1 MPRSSRQVS
10 ILLCLVLAFILTQN
24 CFAHAASVVT
34 GTPPGFASGTTG
46 GGNAKAVYPT
56 TIKELTAYLSDNTP
70 RVVVLKQ
77 QFNFI
82 NTEGSTTEKG
92 CRPKNNLDC
101 IAKKNG
107 FQGQDAIQP
116 SFSKCDG
123 STVDVTYDK
132 AAITP
137 LTVGSNKTLVGEG
150 TKGVLNGKGLMITG
164 SNVIVQNIH
173 INNLNPHL
181 VWGGDAITIRG
192 NGNVA
197 PKGIWIDHVKV
208 SSVGRQMVVINFSG
222 ATGVTISNSDFD
234 GNTKYSSSCDGRHYW
249 GFLILG
255 KQTEM
260 SLLGNYMHKM
270 SGRFPKIGGHDGEV
284 SVIHAANNYF
294 FDGTGHAF
302 DVATGGFVLAEGN
315 YFNSVS
321 TPNQPDPKG
330 SIFIPNA
337 AGDCQA
343 SIGRPCKL
351 NVLTKSGSFVSNS
364 KDAVIK
370 KISNL
375 KSRIGNTKVAE
386 AGSFSAA
393 TKNFGVGALKGDSV
407 VQASVKMSAAATV
420 SAPNDESA
428 LQTNVKE
435 PTRVK

>member
-1 MPRSSRQVS
+1 MPSNPRQVP
-10 ILLCLVLAFILTQN
+10 ILLLLVFALALTQN
-24 CFAHAASVVT
+24 CFTHAASIVT
-34 GTPPGFASGTTG
+34 GTPPGFAAGTTG
-46 GGNAKAVYPT
+46 GGNAKPVYPT
-56 TIKELTAYLSDNTP
+56 TINELASYLSDNEP

-77 QFNFI
+77 RFNFI

-92 CRPKNNLDC
+92 CRPKNNLNC

-137 LTVGSNKTLVGEG
+137 LIVGSNKTLVGEG

-164 SNVIVQNIH
+164 SNVIIQNIH
-173 INNLNPHL
+173 ITNLNPHL

-192 NGNVA
+192 NGNTA

-208 SSVGRQMVVINFSG
+208 SSVGRQMIVINFSG

-234 GNTKYSSSCDGRHYW
+234 GNTKYSTSCDGRHYW

-270 SGRFPKIGGHDGEV
+270 SGRFPNIGGHDGEV
-284 SVIHAANNYF
+284 SVVHAANNYF
-294 FDGTGHAF
+294 YDGTGHAF

-315 YFNSVS
+315 YFDSVS

-330 SIFIPNA
+330 SIFIPSA

-351 NVLTKSGSFVSNS
+351 NVLTKSGTFASNS
-364 KDAVIK
+364 KDAVIN

-375 KSRIGNTKVAE
+375 KSRIGSTEVSVA
-386 AGSFSAA
+386 ATFSAA
-393 TKNFGVGALKGDSV
+393 TNNFG
-407 VQASVKMSAAATV
+407 
-420 SAPNDESA
+420 
-428 LQTNVKE
+428 
-435 PTRVK
+435 

>member
-1 MPRSSRQVS
+1 FA
-10 ILLCLVLAFILTQN
+10 LALTQN
-24 CFAHAASVVT
+24 CFTHAASIVT
-34 GTPPGFASGTTG
+34 GTPPGFAAGTTG
-46 GGNAKAVYPT
+46 GGSAKPVYPT
-56 TIKELTAYLSDNTP
+56 TIKELASYLSDNEP

-77 QFNFI
+77 RFNFI

-107 FQGQDAIQP
+107 FQGQDFIQP

-123 STVDVTYDK
+123 STVNVTYDK

-137 LTVGSNKTLVGEG
+137 LIVGSNKTLVGEG

-173 INNLNPHL
+173 ITNLNPHL

-192 NGNVA
+192 NGNTA

-234 GNTKYSSSCDGRHYW
+234 GNTKYSTSCDGRHYW

-284 SVIHAANNYF
+284 SVVHAANNYF
-294 FDGTGHAF
+294 YDGTGHAF

-315 YFNSVS
+315 YFDSVS

-330 SIFIPNA
+330 SIFIPSA

-351 NVLTKSGSFVSNS
+351 NVLTKSGTFASNA

-375 KSRIGNTKVAE
+375 KSRIGSTKVTTA
-386 AGSFSAA
+386 ATFSAA

-407 VQASVKMSAAATV
+407 VQASGKMSAAATV
-420 SAPNDESA
+420 SAPKDESA
-428 LQTNVKE
+428 LQTNAKE
-435 PTRVK
+435 PTRIK

>member
-375 KSRIGNTKVAE
+375 KSRIGNTKVTE